1 MCLIIVG
8 KHLTCIYLPHWKK
21 LATTWTIN
29 CKIFWEHCVFSCMI
43 ECRDW
48 TLKGSADFYQR
59 LTRGWAR
66 FKHGGM
72 LALLKYPFYP
82 LFNFDNVM
90 NLISKSLTILTS
102 AQLLVVFAFAHIFW
116 RYFVFAGFWPIL
128 EHEMTRPTITRWH
141 EERRRPKPEQRTED
155 HDD

>member
-8 KHLTCIYLPHWKK
+8 KHLTCIYLPHWKSW
-21 LATTWTIN
+21 LQLELITTKYFGSI
-29 CKIFWEHCVFSCMI
+29 VFS
-43 ECRDW
+43 RVW
-48 TLKGSADFYQR
+48 SSAGIGHWKAALIFIKDLLEDEQG
-59 LTRGWAR
+59 LSM
-66 FKHGGM
+66 GGM

-82 LFNFDNVM
+82 LFNFDNGM

-102 AQLLVVFAFAHIFW
+102 ARLLVVFAFAHIFW

-141 EERRRPKPEQRTED
+141 EERRRPKPEQRIEG